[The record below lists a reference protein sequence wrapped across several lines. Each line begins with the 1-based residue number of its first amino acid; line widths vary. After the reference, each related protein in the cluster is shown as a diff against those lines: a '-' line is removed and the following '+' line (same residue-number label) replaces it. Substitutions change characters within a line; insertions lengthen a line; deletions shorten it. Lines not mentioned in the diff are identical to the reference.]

1 MKIFNHFHSSKTQT
15 KNNVKEAISEKIKR
29 FALKN
34 RSHIFNYNTHTQYNV
49 IFVKRKI
56 LAPDVSHQTEIV
68 NSSRLGVFSHM
79 IRKSVNNRKLLYAQI
94 PSQNDEKNRSKT
106 AEQSKISQ

>member
-1 MKIFNHFHSSKTQT
+1 MPIILKSHENFQLFTSETQT

-49 IFVKRKI
+49 IFVKREI

-68 NSSRLGVFSHM
+68 NSSRLGIFFPHDTP
-79 IRKSVNNRKLLYAQI
+79 KCKQ
-94 PSQNDEKNRSKT
+94 P
-106 AEQSKISQ
+106 